1 MGIVLIILFVAY
13 LLYPILLD
21 RKKIVEEYKKEKKNP
36 NTQTNKKNTF
46 LQICYIIIGIA
57 LLKYGGDLVV
67 DNATIIAQIYG
78 VTERIIGLTIV
89 AIGTALPELITSIVA
104 SISND
109 ADIAVGNLI
118 GSSVLN
124 SFLILGIGAIIAP
137 ITISEEF
144 IVNLILLSAST
155 TLIWLFCYIPKKN
168 VITRPKGM
176 VLISIFAVYMI
187 SLFMQKC
194 LI

>member
-176 VLISIFAVYMI
+176 ILISIFAVYMI
-187 SLFMQKC
+187 SLFM
-194 LI
+194 